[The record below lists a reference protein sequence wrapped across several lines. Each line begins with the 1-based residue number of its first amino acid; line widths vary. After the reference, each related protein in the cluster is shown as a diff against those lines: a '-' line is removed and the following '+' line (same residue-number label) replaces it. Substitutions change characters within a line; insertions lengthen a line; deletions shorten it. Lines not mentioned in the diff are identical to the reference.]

1 MVNACW
7 RTATNAKKKRKKWGN
22 LGALNFRGAMERLA
36 RGYSSVVELS
46 TADQMVS
53 GSNPDFPYLLGI
65 GVPRK

>member
-22 LGALNFRGAMERLA
+22 LGALNFRGAMEHLA
-36 RGYSSVVELS
+36 RGFRSVVELS

-53 GSNPDFPYLLGI
+53 GTYPDLPYLLEI
-65 GVPRK
+65 GVP